1 MNRGSSLLS
10 VGIAKVLGRFDEGD
24 IVDVV
29 DSTGL
34 IVARGRVSACSD
46 EISLACGLTSDE
58 LSANRILARLADRPI
73 MHRDELIVFE

>member
-1 MNRGSSLLS
+1 M
-10 VGIAKVLGRFDEGD
+10 
-24 IVDVV
+24 DVV